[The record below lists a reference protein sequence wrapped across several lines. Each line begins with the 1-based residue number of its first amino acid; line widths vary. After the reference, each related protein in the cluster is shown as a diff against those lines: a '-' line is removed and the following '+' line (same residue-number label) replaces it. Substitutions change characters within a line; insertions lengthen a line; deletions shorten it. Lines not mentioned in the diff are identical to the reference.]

1 MIQRKACRRCSG
13 DLYLERDVFG
23 SYVTCIQC
31 GFLLDQEATD
41 AMLAR
46 MANTS
51 AATNSTP
58 PAEPVKPEEETL
70 ARRLFPHRAA

>member
-1 MIQRKACRRCSG
+1 MIQRKTCRRCSV

-23 SYVTCIQC
+23 SYITCIRC

-51 AATNSTP
+51 AATNTTP
-58 PAEPVKPEEETL
+58 PPESVKREEETL